1 MRKLLL
7 PGFLL
12 CAVIAGCE
20 TKSPSGPSGNT
31 PTTSTTTTTV
41 TPTTT
46 PTTTTS
52 STSTSTIVLG
62 SLVRRY
68 TAFQPPPNVPADMTL
83 FFELIPGLPVTAGA
97 GGGGRQSVFGITEN
111 EYKVTGVYVMGNGTT
126 GTVTGEL
133 GGSLNPLETG
143 GDFKGALNA
152 TAPSGCTSQRE
163 FNGTISAVN
172 LNWTGGAVG
181 TTSNPCSPNLLTA
194 FNTMTMLLNSANAPL
209 PTPPPLP
216 STTSSTSTTTT
227 PCAYSLTPTSD
238 TVPSAGGTRSVAI
251 TTQPGCAWSAQTFA
265 AFITVNPPFGGAGP
279 ATVTYNVAPST
290 TARSGNLLIA
300 GIQFPVVQ
308 AAPVTTTTTTSSST
322 TSSSTTSSSTTT
334 TSVAPD
340 LVPFTPL
347 AGPPPDYCR
356 IDPNTQELLVGVNNQ
371 GSGASGQSTT
381 QVVFTMP
388 VGTTGGT
395 LNATTSGIPPG
406 GPAVDVRYTIPG
418 ACFQPDCNF
427 WIEVNFGGAVTE
439 GLPGGSVNKFASG
452 TCFGA
457 TIPLRRR

>member
-41 TPTTT
+41 APV
-46 PTTTTS
+46 TTTTS
-52 STSTSTIVLG
+52 SSTTSTIVLG

-83 FFELIPGLPVTAGA
+83 FFELIPQAAVAAT
-97 GGGGRQSVFGITEN
+97 GGGGGDRQGVFGITEN

-143 GDFKGALNA
+143 GEFKGSLTA
-152 TAPSGCTSQRE
+152 TAPSGCTSLRD
-163 FNGTISAVN
+163 FSGTISAVN
-172 LNWTGGAVG
+172 LQWIGGAVG

-194 FNTMTMLLNSANAPL
+194 FNTMTMLRNDASAPL
-209 PTPPPLP
+209 PTPPTPP

-227 PCAYSLTPTSD
+227 PCAYSLSPTSD
-238 TVPSAGGTRSVAI
+238 SVPSSGGTRTVAI

-265 AFITVNPPFGGAGP
+265 AFVTIQPPYGGAGP

-308 AAPVTTTTTTSSST
+308 AAPVTTSTT

-356 IDPNTQELLVGVNNQ
+356 IDVSSGQLIVGINNQ
-371 GSGASGQSTT
+371 GTGAAGSSVTR
-381 QVVFTMP
+381 VAFTVP
-388 VGTTGGT
+388 VGTAGGT
-395 LNATTSGIPPG
+395 VDGATPGIPAG
-406 GPAVDVRYTIPG
+406 GPSVDVRYTIPSV
-418 ACFQPDCNF
+418 CFQPDCF
-427 WIEVNFGGAVTE
+427 FTITVNADSAVTE
-439 GLPGGSVNKFASG
+439 GPQPAASQNNGASG
-452 TCFGA
+452 TCFGG
-457 TIPLRRR
+457 TILLRRR

>member
-7 PGFLL
+7 PGLL
-12 CAVIAGCE
+12 LFAVIAGCE
-20 TKSPSGPSGNT
+20 TKTPSGPSGNT
-31 PTTSTTTTTV
+31 PTTSTTTSSV
-41 TPTTT
+41 APTTT

-52 STSTSTIVLG
+52 SSSTSTIVLG

-68 TAFQPPPNVPADMTL
+68 TAFQPPPNIPADMTL
-83 FFELIPGLPVTAGA
+83 FFELIPALPVTAGA

-143 GDFKGALNA
+143 GEFKGTLNA

-194 FNTMTMLLNSANAPL
+194 FNSMTMLRNDANAPL

-238 TVPSAGGTRSVAI
+238 TAPSSGGTRSVAI
-251 TTQPGCAWSAQTFA
+251 NTQAGCAWSAQTFA
-265 AFITVNPPFGGAGP
+265 DFISVNPPFGGAGP

-290 TARSGNLLIA
+290 TARSGTLLIA
-300 GIQFPVVQ
+300 GIQFPVAQ
-308 AAPVTTTTTTSSST
+308 LAPVTTT
-322 TSSSTTSSSTTT
+322 TTT

-340 LVPFTPL
+340 LVPFLPAGTPDYCDATRFNQSGQL
-347 AGPPPDYCR
+347 LIGVDNIGTGPAAGSTTRAVFTPPAGTSFGQVTENNDLTPAVAPADPPPDVPFDFPSMCF
-356 IDPNTQELLVGVNNQ
+356 QVNC
-371 GSGASGQSTT
+371 ALTIT
-381 QVVFTMP
+381 V
-388 VGTTGGT
+388 
-395 LNATTSGIPPG
+395 NAT
-406 GPAVDVRYTIPG
+406 
-418 ACFQPDCNF
+418 
-427 WIEVNFGGAVTE
+427 
-439 GLPGGSVNKFASG
+439 GSVIEGPQPAASQNN
-452 TCFGA
+452 GA
-457 TIPLRRR
+457 TGSCIAAVLGVRRR

>member
-7 PGFLL
+7 PGLL
-12 CAVIAGCE
+12 MCAVIAGCE
-20 TKSPSGPSGNT
+20 TKTPSGPSGNT
-31 PTTSTTTTTV
+31 PTTTTTTV
-41 TPTTT
+41 APTPP

-52 STSTSTIVLG
+52 SSTTSTIVLG

-83 FFELIPGLPVTAGA
+83 FFELIPALAVTTRAGV
-97 GGGGRQSVFGITEN
+97 GGRQGVFGITEN
-111 EYKVTGVYVMGNGTT
+111 EYKVTGVYVMGNGNT

-143 GDFKGALNA
+143 GEFKGSLTAM
-152 TAPSGCTSQRE
+152 APSGCTSLRD

-172 LNWTGGAVG
+172 LQWAGGAVG

-194 FNTMTMLLNSANAPL
+194 FNSMTMLRNDANAPL
-209 PTPPPLP
+209 PTPPTPP

-227 PCAYSLTPTSD
+227 PCAYSLSPTSD
-238 TVPSAGGTRSVAI
+238 SVPSSGGTRSVAI
-251 TTQPGCAWSAQTFA
+251 NTQSGCAWSAQTFA

-308 AAPVTTTTTTSSST
+308 GAPISTTTSS
-322 TSSSTTSSSTTT
+322 SSSTTT

-340 LVPFTPL
+340 LVPFNPL
-347 AGPPPDYCR
+347 VPPDYCASSR
-356 IDPNTQELLVGVNNQ
+356 FNSSGQLLVGVDNVGN
-371 GSGASGQSTT
+371 GPAVASMTR
-381 QVVFTMP
+381 VVFTPP
-388 VGTTGGT
+388 VGGPSPVTVENSTAGIAPADPPVDVAFDFPSMCFSVDCALTITVNSTGSVIEGPQPAASQNNGATGQCFAGT
-395 LNATTSGIPPG
+395 LG
-406 GPAVDVRYTIPG
+406 V
-418 ACFQPDCNF
+418 
-427 WIEVNFGGAVTE
+427 
-439 GLPGGSVNKFASG
+439 
-452 TCFGA
+452 
-457 TIPLRRR
+457 RRR